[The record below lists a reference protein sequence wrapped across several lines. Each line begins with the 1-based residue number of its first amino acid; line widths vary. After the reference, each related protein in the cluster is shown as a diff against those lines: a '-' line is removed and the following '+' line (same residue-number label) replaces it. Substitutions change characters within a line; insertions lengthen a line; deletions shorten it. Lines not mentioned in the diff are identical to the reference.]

1 MFNMLELNKRIVQ
14 GVVDI
19 VESDDESEA
28 SVKMKR
34 LAKLLKSKAYK
45 EKQDKMQ
52 EIITQSKR
60 AAQSNIESDS
70 SELSDDLDESSLD
83 EEAKEQWQSLCEE
96 VLEFR
101 NYKQSTRKKRGRK

>member
-1 MFNMLELNKRIVQ
+1 MFDILELNKRIVQ

-19 VESDDESEA
+19 IESDNESEA

-34 LAKLLKSKAYK
+34 LVKLIKSKVYK
-45 EKQDKMQ
+45 EKQDKIQ

-70 SELSDDLDESSLD
+70 SELSDDSDKSSLN
-83 EEAKEQWQSLCEE
+83 EEAKEQ
-96 VLEFR
+96 
-101 NYKQSTRKKRGRK
+101 